1 LIQIARNG
9 LNFSGTQQDLD
20 ALRMKFDRD
29 HYVILPQLF
38 EPTLLEEILR
48 RVQDARFLPRDHI
61 GIALELCM
69 ADQLTTAMLR
79 FLPSNPAFLRI
90 VEHITGNRHI
100 GKFIGR
106 VYKMNSSEGHYD
118 SWHDDCIEHRVV
130 TMSVNLSPQPFQ
142 GGALQLKHPHS
153 EIILKEIHNTGLG
166 DALLFRISPD
176 LIHRVQGVM
185 GDHPKIA
192 LAGWFIEGEDFL
204 PSLGKCIDSSVAQV
218 ENFANDQPHWETPVP
233 PKHD

>member
-1 LIQIARNG
+1 LLIQIARNG

-20 ALRMKFDRD
+20 ALKLKFDRD
-29 HYVILPQLF
+29 NYVILPQLF

-48 RVQDARFLPRDHI
+48 RVQAAQFYSRDHT

-69 ADQLTTAMLR
+69 ADEITTAMLR
-79 FLPSNPAFLRI
+79 FLPSNPSFLRI
-90 VEHITGNRHI
+90 VEHITGNPHI

-118 SWHDDCIEHRVV
+118 SWHDDCIERRVA

-142 GGALQLKHPHS
+142 GGALQMKHLRS
-153 EIILKEIHNTGLG
+153 EKILQEIHNTGLG
-166 DALLFRISPD
+166 DALLFRISPG
-176 LIHRVQGVM
+176 LLHRVQGVM

-204 PSLGKCIDSSVAQV
+204 PNLGKYMESSAPLDS
-218 ENFANDQPHWETPVP
+218 E
-233 PKHD
+233 